1 LNIRSGSAADTQAM
15 TDIVKIQLEW
25 LEIQQGEASRVK
37 TAAHI
42 FKNLGYEYRD
52 QVFICFNNNSF
63 YK

>member
-1 LNIRSGSAADTQAM
+1 M

-37 TAAHI
+37 TAAHV

-52 QVFICFNNNSF
+52 QVGILNYFKDNFFC
-63 YK
+63 